1 MRELSKNDKY
11 KGYDKDEFIW
21 AKEYN
26 NDNLDKAIKD
36 EEKLV
41 QIIEEKLEKKNKILG
56 KKDILKLIDEL
67 KE

>member
-56 KKDILKLIDEL
+56 KKIY
-67 KE
+67 